1 MEKTLAPRVVSPPWA
16 SRMAW
21 NRSTIVP
28 STVIAVGPKRIAP
41 RATPVG
47 CEQLPVTEG
56 ILIED
61 RTKE

>member
-1 MEKTLAPRVVSPPWA
+1 M
-16 SRMAW
+16 
-21 NRSTIVP
+21 STIVP

-56 ILIED
+56 IFKED
-61 RTKE
+61 STKE

>member
-21 NRSTIVP
+21 KMSTIVP

-56 ILIED
+56 IFSDES
-61 RTKE
+61 TNE